1 MAHRWYIAIRTL
13 ALATAGASFWAATPA
28 QAQAMGAYEGTIT
41 ISGTMKDSRARYE
54 ARIKVVLPI
63 GESSASSVLAGLDVT
78 VPDGTVE
85 ITQYEE
91 TRGSGGPGEGG
102 EDTGSERC
110 TLKSPAKLPV
120 QVQGVL
126 AVDLRKS
133 VYDFS
138 VSIVSQDDMELSCIN
153 TRSGAS
159 TRTEGFA
166 ISTGTGVPGSQS
178 ENRLPFTDS
187 AHLSGQFTLDPT
199 EYTQGEFGPI
209 QQKWE
214 FHRLR

>member
-1 MAHRWYIAIRTL
+1 MARRRNSAIRTI
-13 ALATAGASFWAATPA
+13 ALATAGASIWAASPA

-41 ISGTMKDSRARYE
+41 ISGTMKDAQARYE

-78 VPDGTVE
+78 VPDGSVE
-85 ITQYEE
+85 ITAYEE
-91 TRGSGGPGEGG
+91 TRSSSGPGEGG
-102 EDTGSERC
+102 ADTGSERC

-126 AVDLRKS
+126 AVDLRRS

-138 VSIVSQDDMELSCIN
+138 VSIVSLGDMELNCMNS
-153 TRSGAS
+153 RSGAS
-159 TRTEGFA
+159 TRTQGFA

-187 AHLSGQFTLDPT
+187 AHLTGQFTLDPT

-214 FHRLR
+214 FHRQR